1 MKFSS
6 TSNTSVHGCLYP
18 LFQNQSS
25 RFLKLHLFR
34 RMSEPSSENQL
45 KRQTNILSIST
56 LVLQNWIQGVYLSRK
71 FLEFFLKPVYPTM
84 IAEKFQIYCAK
95 ITGKHI
101 CELKILN
108 LFILTHAPKQ
118 NSPLGFYYHYS
129 KQMEM
134 THFYRLTFFE
144 NLFYPSR
151 KGKGIWSWK
160 KWPKWNLWGYL
171 SQVLNVPPFLQPL
184 HFWFLFCCGI
194 CWFKHAEMWRFFNL
208 TSLIFTKK

>member
-1 MKFSS
+1 
-6 TSNTSVHGCLYP
+6 
-18 LFQNQSS
+18 
-25 RFLKLHLFR
+25 
-34 RMSEPSSENQL
+34 
-45 KRQTNILSIST
+45 
-56 LVLQNWIQGVYLSRK
+56 
-71 FLEFFLKPVYPTM
+71 M

-151 KGKGIWSWK
+151 KERRKEYGVEKND
-160 KWPKWNLWGYL
+160 PNETYED
-171 SQVLNVPPFLQPL
+171 
-184 HFWFLFCCGI
+184 I
-194 CWFKHAEMWRFFNL
+194 CRKF
-208 TSLIFTKK
+208 